1 MLYDSWLAER
11 EMNTNVRENLAQ
23 AESRRLARLL
33 RMQRHQGLAWEFRW
47 MMCRLGLRLVALGAR
62 IESQFLPPS
71 RSADTRVH

>member
-1 MLYDSWLAER
+1 MWYDGWLAER
-11 EMNTNVRENLAQ
+11 EMNMHVRDAHAQ
-23 AESRRLARLL
+23 AETRRLARLARL
-33 RMQRHQGLAWEFRW
+33 QRNQGLSWELRW